1 VQSIDDKVTRGLGPD
16 IDEEA
21 GRFVTILGWTD
32 VITLAL
38 AITLLMLLA
47 LLLLS

>member
-1 VQSIDDKVTRGLGPD
+1 MQSIDDKVTRDLGPD
-16 IDEEA
+16 MDEEA
-21 GRFVTILGWTD
+21 SRFVTILGWTD
-32 VITLAL
+32 VFALTL